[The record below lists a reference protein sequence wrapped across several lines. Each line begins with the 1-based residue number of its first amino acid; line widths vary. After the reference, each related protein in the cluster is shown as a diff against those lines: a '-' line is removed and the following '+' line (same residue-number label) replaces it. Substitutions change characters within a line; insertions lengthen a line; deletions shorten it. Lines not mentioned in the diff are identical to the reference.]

1 MDLLFDGAVAIVT
14 GAARGLGRA
23 HALELA
29 GRGAQVLA
37 NDLDGAE
44 ETVAE
49 ILAAGGVAVSHRGDI
64 SSPAGGAAVVEA
76 AVAAYGRV
84 DAVVNNAGIVR
95 DAMFHKL
102 TPEALDEVLAVHVA
116 GTVHVTAPAWRLM
129 RGQGFGRVVFTTS
142 ASGLFGNPGQANYG
156 AAKAALYG
164 LTRVL
169 ALEGKRYGIG
179 VNAVAPAAATRLN
192 AEMLGEKAALLDPAA
207 VAPVVAY
214 LAHRSCELTGQVLS
228 AGGGHVAAVLVGLTA
243 GITDPALTAET
254 VRDSMDRILDPGGM
268 TFPRHIGDDLR
279 ALFTALEE
287 TR

>member
-37 NDLDGAE
+37 NDLDGAD

-49 ILAAGGVAVSHRGDI
+49 VTAVGGIAVSHRGDI
-64 SSPAGGAAVVEA
+64 ASPAGGAAVVEA
-76 AVAAYGRV
+76 ALAAYGRV

-102 TPEALDEVLAVHVA
+102 TPEALDEVLAVHVT

-129 RGQGFGRVVFTTS
+129 RDQGSGRVVFTTS

-192 AEMLGEKAALLDPAA
+192 AELLGEKAALLDPAA

-214 LAHRSCELTGQVLS
+214 LAHPSCELTGQVLS

-243 GITDPALTAET
+243 GITDSALTAET
-254 VRDSMDRILDPGGM
+254 VRDSMDRILDPAGL

-279 ALFTALEE
+279 ALFTSLEAA
-287 TR
+287 R